1 MSEELRESYIQAVVD
16 YLNSAP
22 GEAIRVIYAFTR
34 AYTRAYQS
42 GTASGR

>member
-16 YLNSAP
+16 CLNSAP
-22 GEAIRVIYAFTR
+22 NEVMRVVYAFIM

-42 GTASGR
+42 GTVSDR